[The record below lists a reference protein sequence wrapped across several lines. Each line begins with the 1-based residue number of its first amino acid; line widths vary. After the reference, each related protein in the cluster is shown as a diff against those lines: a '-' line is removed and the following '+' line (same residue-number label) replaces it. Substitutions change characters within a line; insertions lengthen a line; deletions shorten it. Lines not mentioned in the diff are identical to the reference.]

1 MENLKTRDVVEFL
14 LYNNIINIKS
24 KKVLIAGVISTLIVE
39 FILYKNFSMVFSSY
53 ILIDYILNMGVFILS
68 YAIITSVLMHLYI
81 LQVEK
86 FIELNIDILLRDVNL
101 DTLDIS
107 YKKALEEKIDDENL
121 LKYLQNY
128 QI

>member
-1 MENLKTRDVVEFL
+1 MKNLKTRDIVEFL

-24 KKVLIAGVISTLIVE
+24 KKVLVVGVISTLIVE
-39 FILYKNFSMVFSSY
+39 YILYKNFSMIFSSY
-53 ILIDYILNMGVFILS
+53 ILIDYLLNIGVFILF
-68 YAIITSVLMHLYI
+68 YAIITSVLMHVYI

-101 DTLDIS
+101 DTLEVA

-121 LKYLQNY
+121 LKYLQNF